1 MRTKSLGID
10 IIFPWEVGLILLLIG
25 IIVIITGIKQSKK
38 EMDDFDNIPIFKPTT
53 KILFG
58 GILVV
63 FGLIQLLPLLSNLS

>member
-10 IIFPWEVGLILLLIG
+10 IIFPWEVGLILIFIG
-25 IIVIITGIKQSKK
+25 IVIIIIGVTQSKK
-38 EMDDFDNIPIFKPTT
+38 EIDDFDSIPIFKPTT

-58 GILVV
+58 GVLVV